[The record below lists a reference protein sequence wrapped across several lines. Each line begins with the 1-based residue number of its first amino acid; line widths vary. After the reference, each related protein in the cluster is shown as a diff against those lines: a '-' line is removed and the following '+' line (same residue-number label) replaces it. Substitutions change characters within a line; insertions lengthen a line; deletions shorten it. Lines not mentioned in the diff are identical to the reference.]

1 MTRRG
6 FTLLE
11 VMLAL
16 GIIVVLL
23 GVMSSVIQGVA
34 DSRNRLMDRSLRD
47 RGIAVAFEQL
57 EAMIDTCMVNDGI
70 GGAGIE
76 GDELGVRMVRSGV
89 PARWLNGRSA
99 GGSPLGDRDTI
110 DIRLED
116 GDLVLSGE
124 GDDDRSLLLESPVAI
139 RFRYH
144 DGQAW
149 VDSWNSMDQG
159 FPVAVELS
167 IWTQPWPDG
176 DRPAWM
182 PEPEEDLY
190 EGLDDSTDGLLSEV
204 MNLEMPDE
212 PAASAMGLGMDESGV
227 PEPDRV
233 RIVAVFDPV
242 STGFGSSADG
252 MENQSFDEPMEME
265 MRE

>member
-1 MTRRG
+1 MIRRG

-34 DSRNRLMDRSLRD
+34 DSRNRLMDRSERD

-89 PARWLNGRSA
+89 PARWLDGRS
-99 GGSPLGDRDTI
+99 GGSSPLGDRDTI

-116 GDLVLSGE
+116 GNLVLSGE
-124 GDDDRSLLLESPVAI
+124 GDDDRSTLLESPVAI

-144 DGQAW
+144 DGQMW
-149 VDSWNSMDQG
+149 LDSWNSMQQG

-167 IWTQPWPDG
+167 IWTRPWPEG

-190 EGLDDSTDGLLSEV
+190 DEFDESDDPLLSEV
-204 MNLEMPDE
+204 MTLEMLDE
-212 PAASAMGLGMDESGV
+212 PAGTEMGLDMDESGV

-233 RIVAVFDPV
+233 RVVAVFDPV
-242 STGFGSSADG
+242 ATGFDSGLDG
-252 MENQSFDEPMEME
+252 MEDESFDEPMETE
-265 MRE
+265 MQE